1 LTGWIDLGKLQLF
14 TILLV
19 AMMVCSLSVIGT
31 SQVEAAGAFTHYKV
45 TLLQPTSSVAIANN
59 VIVTA
64 VDSSDSKVASY
75 TGAVTLTCS
84 DPNALIPTA
93 TIDIANGIAS
103 RQIYFGTAGTHT
115 ITVTDTTDNTITGTL
130 EVTVAPIYFSISV
143 YPYSIIAGESVN
155 VTVTAIDA
163 SANVLVDIGN
173 SGYGKSI
180 DFSSTDGAAVF
191 PLQGTPCNLV
201 NGIGVFN
208 ITLSTAGSQTITAVN
223 KGFPLVN
230 ATTSTITVNPAATP
244 TPTVSPTTEVTPTPT
259 PTSQPTATPTAAP
272 TQAAQTATDNSL
284 LIIIVIVVVIAVVA
298 ALGAVVFMR
307 KRKGSGSASASDL
320 PLPPPPPPP
329 T

>member
-1 LTGWIDLGKLQLF
+1 MGKLQLF

-31 SQVEAAGAFTHYKV
+31 GQVEAAGAFTHYKV
-45 TLLQPTSSVAIANN
+45 TLLQPTNSVAVANN
-59 VIVTA
+59 VIVIA
-64 VDSSDSKVASY
+64 VDSSDNKVDSY
-75 TGAVTLTCS
+75 TGTVTLTCS
-84 DPNALIPTA
+84 DPNALLPNIPL
-93 TIDIANGIAS
+93 DITNGVAS
-103 RQIYFGTAGTHT
+103 RTIYFGTAGTHT

-130 EVTVAPIYFSISV
+130 DVIVAPIYFSISV
-143 YPYSIIAGESVN
+143 YPYSITAGESVN

-208 ITLSTAGSQTITAVN
+208 ITLNTAGSQTITAVN

-230 ATTSTITVNPAATP
+230 ATTSAITVNPAATP
-244 TPTVSPTTEVTPTPT
+244 TPTVSPTTEVTPSPT
-259 PTSQPTATPTAAP
+259 PTSQPTATPTLAP

-284 LIIIVIVVVIAVVA
+284 LIIIAVVVVIAVVGV
-298 ALGAVVFMR
+298 LVAVLFMR
-307 KRKGSGSASASDL
+307 KRKGASPDSASDL
-320 PLPPPPPPP
+320 PLPPPPPP